1 MKILENLKYAKT
13 HEWVRV
19 ENNIATCG
27 ISDYA
32 QSELS
37 DVVFV
42 ELPPVGSLTE
52 KGSPFGT
59 IEAVKAVTDIY
70 APVTGKVIEVNAKL
84 STVPETVNNNPYE
97 DGWMIKIEM
106 SNPEE
111 LDTLLTDKE
120 YEKLVTQE

>member
-1 MKILENLKYAKT
+1 MKILEDLKYAKT

-19 ENNIATCG
+19 EDNIITCG

-42 ELPPVGSLTE
+42 ELSPVGSLVE

-70 APVTGKVIEVNAKL
+70 APVTGKIVEVNAKL
-84 STVPETVNNNPYE
+84 STVPETVNNEPYGE
-97 DGWMIKIEM
+97 GWMIRIEM
-106 SNPEE
+106 SNLEE
-111 LDTLLTDKE
+111 LKTLLTDKE